1 MNDKDLQVIINRPV
15 ISQGD
20 SSPFE
25 VLNLSDKTMDAIE
38 RLVELD
44 QKVEHQRSEIR
55 GIHYRVE
62 EADKREKAEYDRGF
76 NDGVEEG
83 KRAALV
89 HQRAVNIAIS
99 AAYKEGVED
108 GKAIAKMEQSNEQ
121 QKEGK

>member
-1 MNDKDLQVIINRPV
+1 MKDKTLKV
-15 ISQGD
+15 ISSKD
-20 SSPFE
+20 ERPYKVF
-25 VLNLSDKTMDAIE
+25 NLSDETMDAIE

-44 QKVEHQRSEIR
+44 QKVKHQRSEIR
-55 GIHYRVE
+55 GIHYRVA

-83 KRAALV
+83 KCAAIV
-89 HQRAVNIAIS
+89 RQRAVNIAVS

-108 GKAIAKMEQSNEQ
+108 GKAIAKMEQNNEQ